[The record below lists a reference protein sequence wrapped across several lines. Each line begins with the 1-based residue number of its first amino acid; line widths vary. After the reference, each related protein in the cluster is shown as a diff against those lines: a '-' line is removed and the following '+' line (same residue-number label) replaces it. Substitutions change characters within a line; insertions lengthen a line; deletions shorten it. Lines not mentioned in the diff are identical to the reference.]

1 MHLPIH
7 PIDPLC
13 ITTILTQE
21 GCTITTIHP
30 IDPLCTTT
38 ILTQEELQQYINEKY
53 RYYYNTRFWIIGKTL
68 NINSIAIYNS
78 KREKLQS

>member
-1 MHLPIH
+1 MPQTKNLLGRTNTSIH

-38 ILTQEELQQYINEKY
+38 ILTQEELQQ
-53 RYYYNTRFWIIGKTL
+53 
-68 NINSIAIYNS
+68 
-78 KREKLQS
+78 